1 VIVLNK
7 EIDAFIKVS
16 KIGGQS
22 KITSFMNKEQIL
34 NELID
39 LSEELTLNEDEYDN
53 DTDEDVDDDLKKRN
67 SNDESRNNEPV
78 DLIDLKLTFNT
89 YLPCCAHNAQLNM
102 KLN

>member
-1 VIVLNK
+1 LQKQKLGSESRGSQVLN
-7 EIDAFIKVS
+7 EQVS
-16 KIGGQS
+16 
-22 KITSFMNKEQIL
+22 

-67 SNDESRNNEPV
+67 NNDESRNNSV

-102 KLN
+102 KLNILNSLN